1 MIHAQHNSSS
11 LDMFKLF
18 IEIGV
23 DVNSVDSDNRNVLMM
38 HLKQKEP
45 NPKIISFLIEKGIN
59 VNNISKP
66 TKDFYDCN

>member
-11 LDMFKLF
+11 LDIFKLF

-23 DVNSVDSDNRNVLMM
+23 DVNAVDSDNRNVLMM

-45 NPKIISFLIEKGIN
+45 NPTIVNYLIEKGID
-59 VNNISKP
+59 VNCISKP
-66 TKDFYDCN
+66 TRDFYDSN